1 MKHILI
7 LTKYLRRNFSNP
19 EGKEGRALGLFC
31 QQSPVYGPMTTC
43 DEPASARQITEAAV
57 REYLERK
64 LKEAGWWSHR
74 ENRWCILPSTSNGF
88 RQHDMTSLSK
98 AAREAGVDTVE
109 IEL

>member
-57 REYLERK
+57 REHLERK
-64 LKEAGWWSHR
+64 LKEAGWHCLRS
-74 ENRWCILPSTSNGF
+74 NKWCILPSTSNGF
-88 RQHDMTSLSK
+88 KQHDPTSLSK
-98 AAREAGVDTVE
+98 AALVADVDTVE
-109 IEL
+109 VNL

>member
-19 EGKEGRALGLFC
+19 EEKEGRALGLFC

-64 LKEAGWWSHR
+64 LTEAGWR
-74 ENRWCILPSTSNGF
+74 RFKENRWYMLPSSSNGY
-88 RQHDMTSLSK
+88 RQHDPAPLSK
-98 AAREAGVDTVE
+98 VAMEAGLDTVE